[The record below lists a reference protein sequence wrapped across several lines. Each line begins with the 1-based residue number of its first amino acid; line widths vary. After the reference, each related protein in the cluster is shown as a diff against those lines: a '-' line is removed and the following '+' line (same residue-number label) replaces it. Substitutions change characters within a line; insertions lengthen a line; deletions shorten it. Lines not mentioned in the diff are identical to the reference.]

1 MSDDLRQSL
10 EEMVKKFGTD
20 LGLPKVDVDKL
31 IETHQKNFDALAEA
45 AKAASASA
53 QQVAT
58 QQRELIES
66 TLNDAMALAR
76 QVKPGADATTLLAEQ
91 RQAVSRVVDKTI
103 SSTGAIA
110 EQIQNLNKE
119 VWKIVTDRLAASA
132 SELQAS
138 FPRATPQQHS

>member
-10 EEMVKKFGTD
+10 EDMVKKFGSE

-31 IETHQKNFDALAEA
+31 IETHQKNFDALVEA
-45 AKAASASA
+45 AKAASAGA
-53 QQVAT
+53 NQVAT

-76 QVKPGADATTLLAEQ
+76 QAKPGMDAAGLLAEQ

-103 SSTGAIA
+103 SSTSMIA

-119 VWKIVTDRLAASA
+119 IWRIVADRLTAGA
-132 SELQAS
+132 SELHAS
-138 FPRATPQQHS
+138 FPRATSQKDS